1 MKKLLFIL
9 FFIAAF
15 SSCKKE
21 AGDCYKCIPAAS
33 QPYSGDTIIC
43 EGHVWFDKAANGML
57 SDDNFNEVK
66 CKKMN

>member
-9 FFIAAF
+9 FIIAAA

-43 EGHVWFDKAANGML
+43 EGHVWFSRAQDNIMA
-57 SDDNFNEVK
+57 DDNAQQIN
-66 CKKMN
+66 CKKMK